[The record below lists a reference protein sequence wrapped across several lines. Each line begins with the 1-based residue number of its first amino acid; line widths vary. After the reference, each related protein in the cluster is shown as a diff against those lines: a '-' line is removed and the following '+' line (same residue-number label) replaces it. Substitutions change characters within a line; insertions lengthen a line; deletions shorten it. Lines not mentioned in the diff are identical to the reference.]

1 MKCLEC
7 ELITLVHS
15 AEQIFQ
21 ALSYQELYDTLKSI
35 VDEDCYLVDYI
46 TCDLAGDFMYVLEVY
61 DLIWIASDDRILLTS
76 KGEKV
81 LHYVAQLVEFSKK
94 PKKIKTHKL

>member
-1 MKCLEC
+1 MY
-7 ELITLVHS
+7 S

-21 ALSYQELYDTLKSI
+21 SLSYQELYDTLKSI
-35 VDEDCYLVDYI
+35 TDEDCYLVDYI
-46 TCDLAGDFMYVLEVY
+46 TCDLAGDFIYLLEVY
-61 DLIWIASDDRILLTS
+61 DLIWIASDDRILLTN

-81 LHYVAQLVEFSKK
+81 LHYIIPIVELSKK